1 MVGLGKQFRIF
12 DDNNSRSLDEQEFT
26 KAMKEQCLKLTN
38 EDIKKVFN
46 SFDSDG
52 SGEVNYDEYLRFM
65 RGPMNAFRKKFV
77 MQAFNKL
84 DKDGSGMIEINDIKG
99 VYNASRHPDVI

>member
-1 MVGLGKQFRIF
+1 
-12 DDNNSRSLDEQEFT
+12 
-26 KAMKEQCLKLTN
+26 MKEQCLKLSDQ
-38 EDIKKVFN
+38 DIERIFN

-77 MQAFNKL
+77 N
-84 DKDGSGMIEINDIKG
+84 
-99 VYNASRHPDVI
+99 